1 MPSHP
6 AASHKSVP
14 ACICHVA
21 AVCRS
26 ECRTTSSPRRLDGC
40 PSGEFCGAGTEHP
53 HPVPDNAGISA
64 EEYFNTHLAD
74 IERNP
79 MAYAGFQKLMVRQAI
94 AERPTPTFC
103 EVVAATWPK

>member
-1 MPSHP
+1 MAQAPNTPSP
-6 AASHKSVP
+6 M
-14 ACICHVA
+14 
-21 AVCRS
+21 
-26 ECRTTSSPRRLDGC
+26 
-40 PSGEFCGAGTEHP
+40 
-53 HPVPDNAGISA
+53 PDNAGISA

-103 EVVAATWPK
+103 EVVADTWPK